1 MSGIAASAVTL
12 AARRQ
17 PATAVAWEAPDVR
30 RRLQLA
36 LAALWLLDAVL
47 QYQSFMFTKAF
58 GQMLGGTARGNPHVI
73 AAPITW
79 TAALV
84 GQHVVVLNTIFATVQ
99 LAIAIGIAFRPTV
112 KLALAGSVLWALAV
126 WWLGEGLGGI
136 LSGTASPVNGAPGAV
151 VIYALIAVLL
161 WPAEQ
166 DPAARSIAART
177 VGPQVARAIWV
188 AFWASGVYFTVQSSN
203 LTASRLPDL
212 ISSNAQGEPSWLA
225 SLEHNAA
232 SLLGHDGVAASI
244 VLAALLAVIAGSVFL
259 PPAAARIAI
268 AGTIVLATVI
278 WVVGE
283 AFGGIL
289 TGTSTDPNS
298 GPLLALLALL
308 FWPQA
313 RTVT

>member
-79 TAALV
+79 NAALV

-151 VIYALIAVLL
+151 VI
-161 WPAEQ
+161 
-166 DPAARSIAART
+166 
-177 VGPQVARAIWV
+177 
-188 AFWASGVYFTVQSSN
+188 
-203 LTASRLPDL
+203 
-212 ISSNAQGEPSWLA
+212 
-225 SLEHNAA
+225 
-232 SLLGHDGVAASI
+232 
-244 VLAALLAVIAGSVFL
+244 
-259 PPAAARIAI
+259 
-268 AGTIVLATVI
+268 
-278 WVVGE
+278 
-283 AFGGIL
+283 
-289 TGTSTDPNS
+289 
-298 GPLLALLALL
+298 
-308 FWPQA
+308 
-313 RTVT
+313 